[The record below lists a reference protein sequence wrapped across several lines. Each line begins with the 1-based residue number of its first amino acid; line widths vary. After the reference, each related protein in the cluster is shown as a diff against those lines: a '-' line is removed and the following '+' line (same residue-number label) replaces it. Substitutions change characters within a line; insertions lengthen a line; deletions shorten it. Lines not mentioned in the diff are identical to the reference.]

1 MKKAVLLVI
10 ISTIFSL
17 QLICQNKI
25 GFFMA
30 VSDSSDTATI
40 NLTQDLYFQKL
51 SLLPNVV
58 VSDLREIN
66 FSSANLNEYP
76 DLDFVFYPEIQENGT
91 GWKCI
96 FHAKKISSNQNYTSE
111 KTYDSY
117 YMILMD
123 AKNEITK
130 FIDKLNSPTNE
141 SFLVENSTTGSISSS
156 IESFVSIESISGTWT
171 GEEFIDKIVILRGGR
186 GFVIYQNGASMN
198 ISIKI
203 EDGKLIA
210 TQISKS
216 NASYFPEISREKALE
231 LAPTAE
237 PIEWKLNIKNSSEL
251 EGTKYTLTEKD
262 KNSPEFSYIPVKWK
276 KL

>member
-66 FSSANLNEYP
+66 FSSANLNEYS

-111 KTYDSY
+111 KVYDSY

-123 AKNEITK
+123 AKNEVTK

-141 SFLVENSTTGSISSS
+141 SFMVENSTTGSISSS
-156 IESFVSIESISGTWT
+156 IESFVSIENLSGTWV

-203 EDGKLIA
+203 EDENLIA

>member
-17 QLICQNKI
+17 QLICQSKI

-66 FSSANLNEYP
+66 FSSADLSEYP
-76 DLDFVFYPEIQENGT
+76 DLDFIFYPEIQENGT

-123 AKNEITK
+123 AKNEVTK
-130 FIDKLNSPTNE
+130 FIDKLNAPHS
-141 SFLVENSTTGSISSS
+141 ENSIIEKVTNSNLSSIINSIS
-156 IESFVSIESISGTWT
+156 IESLSGTWT

-203 EDGKLIA
+203 EGENLIA

>member
-17 QLICQNKI
+17 QLICQSKI

-58 VSDLREIN
+58 VSDLRETK
-66 FSSANLNEYP
+66 FSSANLSEYP

-96 FHAKKISSNQNYTSE
+96 FHAKKISSNQNYTAE

-123 AKNEITK
+123 AKTEVTK
-130 FIDKLNSPTNE
+130 FIEKLNSPTKDS
-141 SFLVENSTTGSISSS
+141 SFDENSSNNSSSTESYIS
-156 IESFVSIESISGTWT
+156 IESLSGTWT

-198 ISIKI
+198 IS
-203 EDGKLIA
+203 LILENGVLLI
-210 TQISKS
+210 TQISKA

-237 PIEWKLNIKNSSEL
+237 PIKWNLNIKNSSEL

>member
-76 DLDFVFYPEIQENGT
+76 DLDFIFYPEIQENGT

-123 AKNEITK
+123 AKNEVTK

>member
-1 MKKAVLLVI
+1 MKKAVLLII
-10 ISTIFSL
+10 ISTIFSF
-17 QLICQNKI
+17 QLICQSKI

-58 VSDLREIN
+58 VSDLRETK
-66 FSSANLNEYP
+66 FTSANLSEYP

-96 FHAKKISSNQNYTSE
+96 FHAKKISSNQKYISE

-123 AKNEITK
+123 AKNEVTK
-130 FIDKLNSPTNE
+130 FIEKLNSPTSE
-141 SFLVENSTTGSISSS
+141 TTFAENSTSNNSSPSDSSIS
-156 IESFVSIESISGTWT
+156 IESLSGTWT

-203 EDGKLIA
+203 EGEILIA

-216 NASYFPEISREKALE
+216 NASYFPEISRDKALE
-231 LAPTAE
+231 LAPTAQ
-237 PIEWKLNIKNSSEL
+237 PIEWKLKIKNSSEL
-251 EGTKYTLTEKD
+251 EGTKYTLTEND
-262 KNSPEFSYIPVKWK
+262 KNSPEFSYILVKWK

>member
-58 VSDLREIN
+58 VSDLRETK
-66 FSSANLNEYP
+66 FTSANLSEYP

>member
-66 FSSANLNEYP
+66 FSSANLNEYS

-123 AKNEITK
+123 AKNEVTK

-141 SFLVENSTTGSISSS
+141 SFMVENSTTGSISSS
-156 IESFVSIESISGTWT
+156 IESFVSIENLSGTWV

-203 EDGKLIA
+203 EDENLIA

>member
-1 MKKAVLLVI
+1 MKKAVLLII
-10 ISTIFSL
+10 ISTIFSF
-17 QLICQNKI
+17 QLICQSKI

-58 VSDLREIN
+58 VSDLRETK
-66 FSSANLNEYP
+66 FTSANLSEYP

-111 KTYDSY
+111 KNYDSY

-130 FIDKLNSPTNE
+130 FIEKLNSPVNE
-141 SFLVENSTTGSISSS
+141 SSLAENFSSGDSSS
-156 IESFVSIESISGTWT
+156 IESFVSIESLSGTWT

-198 ISIKI
+198 ISLKI
-203 EDGKLIA
+203 ENGKLIA
-210 TQISKS
+210 TQTSKS
-216 NASYFPEISREKALE
+216 NASYFPEISRDKALE
-231 LAPTAE
+231 LAPTAD
-237 PIEWKLNIKNSSEL
+237 PIEWTLDIKNSSEL
-251 EGTKYTLTEKD
+251 EGTKYTLTENN
-262 KNSPEFSYIPVKWK
+262 KNSPEFSNLPVKWK